1 MRRFVVP
8 FLISLAAAFA
18 LHGVAASAAAAQTKP
33 LPPSKVRFGIGDQHT
48 AMFTDVRWTS
58 MDLRITRYFIP
69 WDAADDRAQ
78 LDRAIGFVEAARAAN
93 VEVLLH
99 LTGRIYD
106 GTRER
111 TPTAAAYTREA
122 RKLIAI
128 FRPMGVRTW
137 GVWNEENHPTQP
149 TFAQPTRAA
158 QYFLAMRAACTGCTI
173 VALDLLTQ
181 GGARSTGVA
190 SYRGYTQ
197 RFFKALGRKASYVK
211 IIGIHNYGDLTID
224 GGVKISRDLIT
235 YAKRFNRKARFW
247 ITESGGIASNRG
259 RTCSETRQAN
269 STQRMFTHAASLA
282 KNGVDRLYMYNWTAD
297 DCIALHDSGLI
308 RKDGSARPA
317 LGVIEQNV
325 GSFAR

>member
-1 MRRFVVP
+1 VRRAVVP
-8 FLISLAAAFA
+8 FLLSLLAVLA
-18 LHGVAASAAAAQTKP
+18 LHGATAPAASAQTAP
-33 LPPSKVRFGIGDQHT
+33 LPQSKVRFGIGDQHT
-48 AMFTDVRWTS
+48 AMFSDVRWTS
-58 MDLRITRYFIP
+58 MNLRITRYFIP
-69 WDAADDRAQ
+69 WDAADDQVQ
-78 LDRAIGFVEAARAAN
+78 LDRAIAFVQAARAAH
-93 VEVLLH
+93 VDVLLH

-111 TPTAAAYTREA
+111 APSATQYTRQLK
-122 RKLIAI
+122 KLIAI

-181 GGARSTGVA
+181 GGARSKGVA

-197 RFFKALGRKASYVK
+197 RFFKALGRKATYVE
-211 IIGIHNYGDLTID
+211 IIGIHNYGDLTIN
-224 GGVKISRDLIT
+224 GGVRISRDLIN
-235 YAKRFNRKARFW
+235 YAKRFNRKTRFW
-247 ITESGGIASNRG
+247 ITESGGIASNRA
-259 RTCSETRQAN
+259 RLCSETRQAD

-297 DCIALHDSGLI
+297 DCVALHDSGLI
-308 RKDGSARPA
+308 RADGTARPA
-317 LGVIEQNV
+317 LGVIEENI